1 MFIDPP
7 SVPIRQFVIIRRVKL
22 PDPGD
27 AGSDLLLRLDILTD
41 SFGEKHFEVRVC

>member
-1 MFIDPP
+1 MLIDPP
-7 SVPIRQFVIIRRVKL
+7 SVRIRQFVIVRSVKL